1 MGGGER
7 GCFSL
12 LQSNEMLKID
22 GAFPI
27 PERTTQHFDG
37 SGSFVGCETQS
48 GRVCLVLSEDA
59 VYWFV
64 YSLSEAYLR

>member
-1 MGGGER
+1 
-7 GCFSL
+7 
-12 LQSNEMLKID
+12 MLKID

-27 PERTTQHFDG
+27 PERMTQHFDG
-37 SGSFVGCETQS
+37 SGRFVGCETQS